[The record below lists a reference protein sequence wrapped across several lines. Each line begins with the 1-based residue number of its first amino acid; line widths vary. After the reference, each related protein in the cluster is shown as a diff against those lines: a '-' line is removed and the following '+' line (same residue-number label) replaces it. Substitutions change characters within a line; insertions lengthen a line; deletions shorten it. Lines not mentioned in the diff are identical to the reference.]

1 VKQGAAW
8 GKRRAAAPGRDQT
21 SAATDDSAGLLED
34 AHRAAGPDRRQ
45 ALRLLW
51 RAARPDKREIVRGT
65 LWLAVA
71 GLLEALGPIFG
82 KRFIDEYLL
91 PRNFDGMAIALL
103 IGGYLVTGWAAS
115 IIRYFQLLRL
125 SGLAMRSVRR
135 LREGVY
141 GHVMRLPMAFFDRA
155 ITGQLV
161 SRITNDTESIK
172 QLYTQVLFEALVGI
186 TVLFGVV
193 IAMLWLDWRLMLIVL
208 LLVPATAVIVWG
220 YQRLSA
226 EAVTRS
232 RELRSDINARMAE
245 GIAGMSVLQATGAVT
260 RFAARF
266 AATNEAHYAAR
277 MGEVRANAWLLRPA
291 LDFVNILLI
300 VIIIA
305 AVGTQQIDGIEVG
318 LLYAFIAYV
327 VRVVEPLIQI
337 TLQFSTL
344 QQSIV
349 AASRVNALLQEGE
362 APRVLHDRRVTSGHV
377 VLSEVTFGYDP
388 QQPVL
393 HDVTLEIPAGRFVGI
408 VGHTGSGKS
417 TLLSLLLR
425 FYAPQAGRI
434 EIDGIPVDQISDDY
448 FRADVG
454 LVPQEPFLLGA
465 SAREN
470 IDMGRGLP
478 DEVIVAAARAARA
491 DGFISA
497 LEQGYETPLREGGAR
512 LSSGQKQLIAVA
524 RALAGRPRV
533 LFLDEATSRI
543 DSETERRVQA
553 ALAEL
558 RGSTTVIAIAHR
570 LSTIRAADT
579 IVVLNHGR
587 IAEQGTH
594 DALMA
599 IEDGIYKRLY
609 LLQQI
614 VE

>member
-1 VKQGAAW
+1 MTTAADETV
-8 GKRRAAAPGRDQT
+8 APH
-21 SAATDDSAGLLED
+21 ED
-34 AHRAAGPDRRQ
+34 ARRAAGPDRRQ
-45 ALRLLW
+45 ALGLLW
-51 RAARPDKREIVRGT
+51 RAARPDKREIGWGT

-71 GLLEALGPIFG
+71 GLLDALGPLFG
-82 KRFIDEYLL
+82 KRFIDDYLL
-91 PRNFDGMAIALL
+91 PRNFDVLAIALL

-115 IIRYFQLLRL
+115 IIRYFQLVRL

-172 QLYTQVLFEALVGI
+172 QLYTQVLFEALVGL

-193 IAMLWLDWRLMLIVL
+193 MAMLWLDWRLMLIVL

-226 EAVTRS
+226 DAVTRS
-232 RELRSDINARMAE
+232 RELRSDINAQMAE
-245 GIAGMSVLQATGAVT
+245 GIAGMSVLQATGAVDRFAT
-260 RFAARF
+260 RFAD
-266 AATNEAHYAAR
+266 TNRAHYEAR

-300 VIIIA
+300 VIIVA
-305 AVGTQQIDGIEVG
+305 AVGTKRIDGVEIG

-327 VRVVEPLIQI
+327 TRVVEPLIQI
-337 TLQFSTL
+337 TLQFSML
-344 QQSIV
+344 QQAIV

-362 APRVLHDRRVTSGHV
+362 APRIRHDRRVEAGQRRAHRR
-377 VLSEVTFGYDP
+377 
-388 QQPVL
+388 
-393 HDVTLEIPAGRFVGI
+393 DVRLRPAAAGAARRDARRFRPAASSASSA
-408 VGHTGSGKS
+408 TPAAASPRCCRCCCAS
-417 TLLSLLLR
+417 TR
-425 FYAPQAGRI
+425 R
-434 EIDGIPVDQISDDY
+434 
-448 FRADVG
+448 RR
-454 LVPQEPFLLGA
+454 GA
-465 SAREN
+465 SRSTASRWTRSGTTTFARTSASCRRSRSCSPPARARTSTWAGGCRPTRSSPRRAPPAPTASSRRSN
-470 IDMGRGLP
+470 KATTRRW
-478 DEVIVAAARAARA
+478 ARAAP
-491 DGFISA
+491 G
-497 LEQGYETPLREGGAR
+497 

-543 DSETERRVQA
+543 DSETEQRVQA

-558 RGSTTVIAIAHR
+558 HGSTTVIAIAHR
-570 LSTIRAADT
+570 LSTIRAADS

-599 IEDGIYKRLY
+599 IEGGLYQRLY

-614 VE
+614 GE